1 MKPAEFERQVCDAA
15 TDSAICGIPV
25 IRRLTSTA
33 INIRLSVSAGG
44 FIEAFHNEQ
53 TGTTAFTLIHQGRRI
68 FGADNTGEWHIHPFD
83 NPDQHV
89 PIHKTISFAE
99 FISETEKKIVTNQAY

>member
-1 MKPAEFERQVCDAA
+1 MKLAEFERQVCDAA
-15 TDSAICGIPV
+15 TDSAICGVPF

-33 INIRLSVSAGG
+33 VNIRLSVSAGG

-53 TGTTAFTLIHQGRRI
+53 TGTTAFTLIHQDQRR

-83 NPDQHV
+83 TPDLHV
-89 PIHKTISFAE
+89 PIHKAMSFAE
-99 FISETEKKIVTNQAY
+99 FISEIEKRFARKQAY